1 MLGDW
6 TFHPAAAEVRRG
18 PDRRRLENRAARVL
32 ELLCERRGEV
42 VARVHVLGGDG
53 LLAPVER
60 EVARVAQGVAGGPVH
75 RVQHHADD
83 LRLVLVDADPL
94 EMDARQL
101 RSMPVAHTLMAGRPT
116 FGPAVAAQRDAAT
129 A

>member
-1 MLGDW
+1 MLGSD
-6 TFHPAAAEVRRG
+6 
-18 PDRRRLENRAARVL
+18 
-32 ELLCERRGEV
+32 
-42 VARVHVLGGDG
+42 
-53 LLAPVER
+53 APVAPLDPWIAISAATARTRDER
-60 EVARVAQGVAGGPVH
+60 APFHAEQAITVAEALAASTRSRIAAGG
-75 RVQHHADD
+75 HAD
-83 LRLVLVDADPL
+83 LVLVDADPL